1 MSIPVQLENQEQLD
15 EIMVDLENMLDGVE
29 MVVAISALANMLVEC
44 FEEIGLNIGVDNAL
58 NTFASVTEQMQIEI
72 EELLDINI
80 AEQSH

>member
-1 MSIPVQLENQEQLD
+1 MSMLDRVENQNQLD
-15 EIMVDLENMLDGVE
+15 DVIEKLEDLLEGVD

-44 FEEIGLNIGVDNAL
+44 FGEIGSTISSDQAL

-80 AEQSH
+80 SEQSH

>member
-1 MSIPVQLENQEQLD
+1 MSMLDRVENQDQLD
-15 EIMVDLENMLDGVE
+15 EIIEKLEDLLDGVD

-44 FEEIGLNIGVDNAL
+44 FGEIGSTISSDQAL

-80 AEQSH
+80 SEQSH

>member
-1 MSIPVQLENQEQLD
+1 MLDRVENQDQLD
-15 EIMVDLENMLDGVE
+15 DVIEKLEDLLDGVD

-44 FEEIGLNIGVDNAL
+44 FGEIGSTISPDQAL

-80 AEQSH
+80 SEQSH

>member
-1 MSIPVQLENQEQLD
+1 MSMLDRVENQDQLD
-15 EIMVDLENMLDGVE
+15 DVVEKLEDLLDGVD

-44 FEEIGLNIGVDNAL
+44 FGEIGNNLNPDSAL
-58 NTFASVTEQMQIEI
+58 NTFASITEQMQIEI

>member
-1 MSIPVQLENQEQLD
+1 MSILDRVENQDQLD
-15 EIMVDLENMLDGVE
+15 DVVEKLEDLLDGVD

-44 FEEIGLNIGVDNAL
+44 FGEIGNNLNPDSAL
-58 NTFASVTEQMQIEI
+58 NTFASITEQMQIEI

>member
-1 MSIPVQLENQEQLD
+1 MSMLDRVENQDQLD
-15 EIMVDLENMLDGVE
+15 EVIEKLEDLLDGVD

-44 FEEIGLNIGVDNAL
+44 FGEIGSTISSDQAL

-80 AEQSH
+80 SEQSH

>member
-1 MSIPVQLENQEQLD
+1 MSMLDRANQDELD
-15 EIMVDLENMLDGVE
+15 EIIEKFEELLDGVE

-44 FEEIGLNIGVDNAL
+44 FGEIGTSISTDQAL
-58 NTFASVTEQMQIEI
+58 NTFASVTEQMQIEL

>member
-1 MSIPVQLENQEQLD
+1 MSMLDRVENQDQLD
-15 EIMVDLENMLDGVE
+15 DVIEKLEDLLDGVD

-44 FEEIGLNIGVDNAL
+44 FGEIGSTISADQAL

-80 AEQSH
+80 EEQSH